1 MRNIFALLVTVISC
15 TTASAAMTETCQK
28 YFDETDKFLSQMKTT
43 GVADEQINLMK
54 QQYEQSK
61 KQFSSLPEASQDAA
75 CKQAS
80 DALKQSMNAAKIK

>member
-1 MRNIFALLVTVISC
+1 M
-15 TTASAAMTETCQK
+15 
-28 YFDETDKFLSQMKTT
+28 
-43 GVADEQINLMK
+43 NLMK

-80 DALKQSMNAAKIK
+80 DALKQSMSAAGIK